1 MKKLNKCFETDPDN
15 WRAVND
21 WGLQL
26 LLLPNL
32 AHYRRLLPME
42 EDLQDKWEAAVTHP
56 SKYVNLLVG
65 QRNDEDLRAES
76 DEENHYNSGPWDWV
90 TKNYFSAYHQVKAHT
105 RWVALRPNEAENLRR
120 FQVRAYVFDF
130 CASTTIKTAI

>member
-1 MKKLNKCFETDPDN
+1 MKKSNKCFETDPDN

-32 AHYRRLLPME
+32 ARYRHLLPMG
-42 EDLQDKWEAAVTHP
+42 EDLQDEWEAAVTHP
-56 SKYVNLLVG
+56 GKYVNLLVG

-76 DEENHYNSGPWDWV
+76 DEENYYDSGPWDQV
-90 TKNYFSAYHQVKAHT
+90 TKNYFLAYHQVKTHAH
-105 RWVALRPNEAENLRR
+105 WVAWRPDEAENLRR
-120 FQVRAYVFDF
+120 FQVRACV
-130 CASTTIKTAI
+130 